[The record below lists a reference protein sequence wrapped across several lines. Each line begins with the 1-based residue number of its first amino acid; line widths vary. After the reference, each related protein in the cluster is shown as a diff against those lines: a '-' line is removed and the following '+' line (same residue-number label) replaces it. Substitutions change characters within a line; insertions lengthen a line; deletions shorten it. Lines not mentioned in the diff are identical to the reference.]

1 MEDFNLRQRI
11 VRIRKNM
18 KHFANIFLA
27 FSLFIIL
34 NDCVGLSSAPFYSTH
49 VKCKLME
56 PTIDCQA
63 LKTLASGTY
72 LSEMVGGFFLVMQ
85 SILIYYFNDN
95 FASSTYSAASTAL
108 KTQATAKPVTQ
119 RNRKRKQVDI
129 PVIKKIIKT
138 LLTVYLVILIV
149 RVILY
154 TQILKYYATLTSLS
168 PSKDNHFGMFL
179 GNVFEN
185 KGVAILATFLI
196 IVLIIICFS
205 LSVTAI
211 KYLTEIET
219 IMAQRLQL
227 QSESEN
233 LNSVGSFGSLHN
245 SLPVRRHETDY
256 SSSIDMQ
263 VITSRSQPT
272 SSLNVPLLLIE
283 EGTIQSSSNDAFQKV

>member
-1 MEDFNLRQRI
+1 M
-11 VRIRKNM
+11 
-18 KHFANIFLA
+18 
-27 FSLFIIL
+27 
-34 NDCVGLSSAPFYSTH
+34 
-49 VKCKLME
+49 
-56 PTIDCQA
+56 
-63 LKTLASGTY
+63 
-72 LSEMVGGFFLVMQ
+72 
-85 SILIYYFNDN
+85 
-95 FASSTYSAASTAL
+95 
-108 KTQATAKPVTQ
+108 
-119 RNRKRKQVDI
+119 DI

-219 IMAQRLQL
+219 IMSQRL
-227 QSESEN
+227 
-233 LNSVGSFGSLHN
+233 
-245 SLPVRRHETDY
+245 
-256 SSSIDMQ
+256 
-263 VITSRSQPT
+263 
-272 SSLNVPLLLIE
+272 
-283 EGTIQSSSNDAFQKV
+283 